1 MEIKEVERDK
11 NVVVREYIFDAD
23 DVKKLEDKTVEE
35 LNKKGYLIEGFRPG
49 RVPKEVY
56 KLRLK
61 EAFYGGYLANEA
73 VKEVDK
79 KLDKEELKLIIPPV
93 IADADFTADGG
104 KVIVELHLEPEL
116 DLDPTKLK
124 IKKAKEDEVLDGY
137 IDMRAKYIVEEH
149 AILEPK
155 DDVAREGDLVKVK
168 ETVLFGDKEVRKAEE
183 REYVLLSEDER
194 DVVRNL
200 YGKKAGEIVEFE
212 KPYEREGETMVYKYI
227 LEVEQVYNRIL
238 PELNDEFVKGLS
250 LEDIETVDQLKEKFR
265 SEGKEIYD
273 KELDDSYRMQIID
286 QLPAIVEIDLSD
298 KTVQRV
304 VEDIIDNLKENGKY
318 DEYLKSYSSEE
329 SLVEELKQYYVNLLK
344 KDLAVKKIAEE
355 KNIKVEDSDIK
366 EYAEIVSVEWGVSPD
381 RAEALIR
388 GKQDLRNEVIM
399 EIVESKVAQIL
410 AEKAEIEE
418 VSFKNGENEENEKS
432 EESNDGKD
440 DEENQENQ
448 ESQNPEVE

>member
-318 DEYLKSYSSEE
+318 DEYLKSYNSEE

-344 KDLAVKKIAEE
+344 KDLAVKKSQKKRTSKLKIA
-355 KNIKVEDSDIK
+355 I
-366 EYAEIVSVEWGVSPD
+366 
-381 RAEALIR
+381 
-388 GKQDLRNEVIM
+388 
-399 EIVESKVAQIL
+399 
-410 AEKAEIEE
+410 
-418 VSFKNGENEENEKS
+418 
-432 EESNDGKD
+432 
-440 DEENQENQ
+440 
-448 ESQNPEVE
+448 